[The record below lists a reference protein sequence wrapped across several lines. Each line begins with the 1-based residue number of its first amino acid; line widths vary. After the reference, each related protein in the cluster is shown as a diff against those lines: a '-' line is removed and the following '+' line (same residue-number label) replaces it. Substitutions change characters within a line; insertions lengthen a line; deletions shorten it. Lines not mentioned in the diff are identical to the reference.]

1 MNAIKVFFA
10 VLLLVPIIAG
20 ADDKA
25 NAKIKSE
32 YLYYGVHSAMGE
44 EIVLPDSVIQP
55 DSINGKLLIVSARDE
70 FEPASFV
77 VKPLKDIRNF
87 LPVAADFKT
96 ADGKLIPAS
105 ALDIRIVKVL
115 VQSGGGA
122 KNRHI
127 RVLKPAVLLHD
138 DALVKVDFDK
148 MENYIRL
155 SFPKEEKY
163 QWISKEDDSIYFERF
178 ISSVENPIFDAKTIQ
193 PLCLRKDFNQ
203 QFWLTIHVPA
213 DAAPGLYESEIK
225 LTADSKIFA
234 SIPVKLR
241 VLPFKLPDPKTNYDP
256 EKEFFAG
263 VYYRSG
269 KLDENGPG
277 SITSGGRNLQQFK
290 AELKNL
296 LEHGIRYPTVV
307 MQFDGYKNW
316 RWNTWGKPA
325 DGGKVIEPT
334 PEQRAQTVRLIQI
347 LRESGMS
354 TRPLFAHTGGNFG
367 FRSSYHRKE
376 HKAILEDMVAY
387 AHELTRAAAGHDDV
401 YFYGVDEA
409 AGDALTGEFEIWED
423 MKAMNAK
430 VFTTAHRVAAPLVAG
445 RIGLMIASGV
455 PDRQFSKDMHDKG
468 GLIWNYANPQAGD
481 KPNPFPYRVNF
492 GFGVYSAN
500 YDGIATYAY
509 NVSALNP
516 WNDFDNKVEPD
527 LAFVIGTA
535 DGVVDT
541 PSWEGYREGIDDVRY
556 ATKLRQE
563 IIKTRNGG
571 DKEKITIANEAD
583 AWLGQINVHKP
594 GFDPGWT
601 RLQVIEWILKL
612 I

>member
-1 MNAIKVFFA
+1 MKAFIVLA
-10 VLLLVPIIAG
+10 ALLLAAPLVQAADAIA
-20 ADDKA
+20 
-25 NAKIKSE
+25 AKRLDYAI
-32 YLYYGVHSAMGE
+32 HNAMGE
-44 EIVLPDSVIQP
+44 EIILPNSAMP
-55 DSINGKLLIVSARDE
+55 TNGINAKLLIVAAPEE

-77 VKPLKDIRNF
+77 VKPSNDIKDF
-87 LPVAADFKT
+87 LPVATDFKT
-96 ADGKLIPAS
+96 ADGKVIPAA
-105 ALDIRIVKVL
+105 ALDIRIVKAL
-115 VQSGGGA
+115 VQSGGGV
-122 KNRHI
+122 KNRNI
-127 RVLKPAVLLHD
+127 RVLKPCVLLHD

-155 SFPKEEKY
+155 SFPEGEKY
-163 QWISKEDDSIYFERF
+163 HWISKEEDSVYFERF
-178 ISSVENPIFDAKTIQ
+178 ISSKENPIYDAKTIR
-193 PLCLRKDFNQ
+193 PLDIKKDFSQ

-213 DAAPGLYESEIK
+213 DAAPGLYESTIK
-225 LTADSKIFA
+225 LTTGAELLA

-256 EKEFFAG
+256 EKEFYAG
-263 VYYRSG
+263 IYYRSG
-269 KLDENGPG
+269 VLDENGPG
-277 SITSGGRNLQQFK
+277 SITSGRRNLQQFK

-307 MQFDGYKNW
+307 MHFAGFRQW
-316 RWNTWGKPA
+316 QWNTYGKPEG
-325 DGGKVIEPT
+325 GGKIVEPT
-334 PEQRAQTVRLIQI
+334 PEQRAQTIRLIQ
-347 LRESGMS
+347 LLKESGMS
-354 TRPLFAHTGGNFG
+354 TKPLFAHTGGNFG
-367 FRSSYHRKE
+367 FREFYNRKA
-376 HKAILEDMVAY
+376 HKAILQDLIES
-387 AHELTRAAAGHDDV
+387 AHKLTREAAGHDDI

-409 AGDALTGEFEIWED
+409 AGERLTKEFEVWED
-423 MKAMNAK
+423 MQAMKAK

-445 RIGLMIASGV
+445 KIAIMISSGV
-455 PDRQFSKDMHDKG
+455 PGRQFSQDLHAKG

-556 ATKLRQE
+556 ATKLRQS
-563 IIKTRNGG
+563 IAKTRQGG
-571 DKEKITIANEAD
+571 DKNKIAIADAAD
-583 AWLGQINVHKP
+583 AWLGEINVHTP

-601 RLQVIEWILKL
+601 RLQIIEWILKL